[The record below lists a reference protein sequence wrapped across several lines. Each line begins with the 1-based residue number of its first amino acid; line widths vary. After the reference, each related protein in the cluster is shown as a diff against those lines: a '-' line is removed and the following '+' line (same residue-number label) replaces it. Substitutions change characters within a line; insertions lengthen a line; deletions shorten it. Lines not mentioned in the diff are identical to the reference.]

1 MVGKDNFYSY
11 ATLRDSD
18 EHYREKSKDLIN
30 LIRQINP
37 DYIHLN
43 EIAEQFSLKSLTEE
57 LKTSCILR
65 KESLRFLKQIMTL
78 LSIIKLSFKT

>member
-57 LKTSCILR
+57 LKSFLYTQKRKFKVFETNHDTS
-65 KESLRFLKQIMTL
+65 FDY
-78 LSIIKLSFKT
+78 KTKF